1 MKTNIINKTNERK
14 YVWNVVFN
22 KEFVCS
28 TVVKVNIQ
36 TDSLMNNRQEMIV
49 ISQLLS
55 ADEHFRVRVIVFIA
69 IFN

>member
-1 MKTNIINKTNERK
+1 MWNI
-14 YVWNVVFN
+14 VFY

-49 ISQLLS
+49 ILQLLS
-55 ADEHFRVRVIVFIA
+55 ADEHFRVRVIAFNA

>member
-1 MKTNIINKTNERK
+1 VEHP
-14 YVWNVVFN
+14 FLQ
-22 KEFVCS
+22 EFVCS

-49 ISQLLS
+49 ILQLLS
-55 ADEHFRVRVIVFIA
+55 ADEHFRVRVIAFNA